1 MNNGLR
7 HIVYLS
13 VWTFTVIF
21 VWVCLSIYFKSN
33 ETHASAEV
41 TEAVAP
47 LPATFDREALE
58 GLQNRINV
66 PVDLSVPGV
75 SFEEESASSGGAP
88 LTSEIIAS
96 P

>member
-21 VWVCLSIYFKSN
+21 VWISLSIYFKST

-41 TEAVAP
+41 TEAIKP
-47 LPATFDREALE
+47 LPASFDREAIE
-58 GLQNRINV
+58 GLQNRVEV

-75 SFEEESASSGGAP
+75 SFGEEKVASGAP
-88 LTSEIIAS
+88 LTGEIIVS